1 MVQTGNKVMKETKL
15 YIYGAGTRAHAL
27 YSLVKKYY
35 DEIIVLDSNEKL
47 AGQIFE
53 DDILINLP
61 KSVLKEENAN
71 IVITNINP
79 CNYQEIYNKL
89 VNEYHISP
97 ECIVPYEKICWD
109 ILQNAPEE
117 NITYNRHKNK
127 KIIIDA
133 YTCISLGGIEAWV
146 VDLAD
151 GLKKR
156 NYDVRIMADD
166 KKALVNDVNKDY
178 TDFIK
183 RVGSPDATEYIENY
197 RLIKKYIEEQ
207 LPCIVVANRGNVVTM
222 AACDVKKRYG
232 DAISVISMIHNGT
245 KDTYQRQAFFSQYV
259 DKYIGVASDM
269 KQGMENEGIDR
280 EKIITTTLP
289 FTCKEKLEREYTLNR
304 DNPIQIGYA
313 GRLDGI
319 KNKQKRLDL
328 VMDVIYALHC
338 KNINFHMNFA
348 GDGPARKEMEQLA
361 KERRM
366 QERITFW
373 GKIDRKNIPSF
384 WKKQDI
390 GLSMSDY
397 EGKSISMLE
406 AMANG
411 AVPVYTQV
419 SGTKDEIINEKNG
432 FIIPLGD
439 VKDAAYIITSL
450 ERDRNRLVKLGQ
462 LAHDSVFPKSS
473 KEKHYELWQNIIAE
487 FEK

>member
-1 MVQTGNKVMKETKL
+1 MNKL
-15 YIYGAGTRAHAL
+15 CIYGAGKRARAL
-27 YSLVKKYY
+27 YPLVKKYY

-53 DDILINLP
+53 DDISINLP
-61 KSVLKEENAN
+61 KSIVKEKDTN
-71 IVITNINP
+71 IVITNIDP
-79 CNYQEIYNKL
+79 CDYQDIHNKL
-89 VNEYHISP
+89 LNEYHISP
-97 ECIVPYEKICWD
+97 ERIVPYEKICWD

-117 NITYNRHKNK
+117 NINYNRHKSK

-133 YTCISLGGIEAWV
+133 YACISLGGIEAWL
-146 VDLAD
+146 VDLAE
-151 GLKKR
+151 GLKRK
-156 NYDVRIMADD
+156 NYDVRIMADED
-166 KKALVNDVNKDY
+166 KALVNDTNKDY
-178 TDFIK
+178 TDIVK
-183 RVGSPDATEYIENY
+183 RVGSTGATERIENY
-197 RLIKKYIEEQ
+197 NFIKKYIAEQ
-207 LPCIVVANRGNVVTM
+207 LPCTVITNRGNVVTM
-222 AACDVKKRYG
+222 AACDVKKKYG

-245 KDTYQRQAFFSQYV
+245 ETIYQRQAVFSQYI

-269 KQGMENEGIDR
+269 MQGMENAGIDKG
-280 EKIITTTLP
+280 KIITTTLP
-289 FTCKEKLEREYTLNR
+289 FACEEKLERKYTLNR

-313 GRLDGI
+313 GRFDGM
-319 KNKQKRLDL
+319 KHSQKRLDL

-366 QERITFW
+366 QERITFC
-373 GKIDRKNIPSF
+373 GKIDRKDIPSF

-406 AMANG
+406 TMANG

-419 SGTKDEIINEKNG
+419 SGTRDEIIHEKNG

-439 VKDAAYIITSL
+439 VKDAAYIIIGM
-450 ERDRNRLVKLGQ
+450 EKDRSRLVRLGQ

-473 KEKHYELWQNIIAE
+473 KEKHYEMWQNIIAE
-487 FEK
+487 FENSRRG